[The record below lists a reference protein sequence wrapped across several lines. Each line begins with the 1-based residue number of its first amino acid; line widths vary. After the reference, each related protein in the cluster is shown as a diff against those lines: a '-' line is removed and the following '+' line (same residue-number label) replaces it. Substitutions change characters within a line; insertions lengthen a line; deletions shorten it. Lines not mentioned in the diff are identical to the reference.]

1 MTTAPVEIG
10 REPRSPWRLAPREW
24 VDVLKRSLQ
33 SFLADDTW
41 TTLGDPTKAPDGY
54 TAFATGRQNFVNM
67 GLLDS
72 QAITD
77 YARAQDAARG
87 AVAPDFGKNGVPVTD
102 APASVEAG
110 QAVGLTL
117 GDLVVD
123 SDGAPAATAVDV
135 AFRTAEGTETGLGTV
150 AVPAGSETVTL
161 SGITATAASR
171 ATALNTVPNQK
182 AACSPPCSAISP
194 LTG

>member
-1 MTTAPVEIG
+1 DRMYTVA
-10 REPRSPWRLAPREW
+10 S
-24 VDVLKRSLQ
+24 Q

-77 YARAQDAARG
+77 YARAQDAAHG

-123 SDGAPAATAVDV
+123 
-135 AFRTAEGTETGLGTV
+135 
-150 AVPAGSETVTL
+150 
-161 SGITATAASR
+161 
-171 ATALNTVPNQK
+171 
-182 AACSPPCSAISP
+182 
-194 LTG
+194 